1 MMRRCLSLLLA
12 VILVLSMGTCAF
24 ASDTEEP
31 APVPVQEIVEVT
43 PEPEEEPAPVPVQ
56 EVVEV
61 TPEPEIATEPEDV
74 SEVEETTAEVEETTV
89 VEETTIQEEVE
100 EEEVG
105 ERLLPIYF
113 WVDPLTG
120 VCHSGLTY
128 EQCIALI
135 QEWIHSHPD
144 LVLLNTA
151 PTKDG
156 DAAPAPGYT
165 VKEEAAAPAESDAA
179 PAEEAADY
187 HVKFTVGEKEVE
199 FAGGKDVSLTELL
212 AALGIEVPEG
222 AEVALDNSSV
232 DTDVLTVA
240 EKDGE
245 TVLNSKGAFFAAGK
259 PLVVLIDG
267 VPTEINVTDDMSG
280 AEFMGIMDTS
290 SEKKLT
296 LNANAKVTSTVTVS
310 TGEYTIDLNEKT
322 LESSA
327 ADAAFEITGDAKV
340 TFLNG
345 TIDAAGNAIKV
356 AGNAVVNFF
365 NVAINAVKQVLHISE
380 NAEVTV
386 DKDSELTSKGKDDA
400 DTVMMDV
407 TSDSKAQLT
416 VDSTVVNEGTGSAV
430 AVNETAASNEAGI
443 TLGWNALLKTKDT
456 TANVNEKA
464 IGYIT
469 SHGAVFSD
477 GDTANAL
484 VAASKAVKLDANY
497 DCADRIRVVT
507 EVKDL
512 GTPTRPGYRFLG
524 WNSEP
529 DGSGK
534 SYTISGAMKAGVD
547 TLYAMWENLNYY
559 WLIPAVA
566 RPNGYEVFIA
576 TRMNVSDGVAKI
588 TFEDA
593 KGNFL
598 APDSVGY
605 KDVKNIINRGAKI
618 ARMQL
623 DETLFFEMNLKDIAA
638 AGGKNVN
645 TLKFFYED
653 GFVTVVSGQ
662 KVLFSV
668 ETALLDKATKDDV
681 TLSFD
686 EDGLVVKYGK
696 ATAFTIPMAD
706 LGENILLALKGDKLT
721 AISISGLDVT
731 KYGATKVSLA
741 DALAKGPIVKEYS
754 K

>member
-31 APVPVQEIVEVT
+31 APVPVQE
-43 PEPEEEPAPVPVQ
+43 
-56 EVVEV
+56 VVEV

-74 SEVEETTAEVEETTV
+74 SEVEETTAEVEETTEEVEETTV

-245 TVLNSKGAFFAAGK
+245 TVLNSKGSFIAAAK
-259 PLVVLIDG
+259 SLIVLIDG
-267 VPTEINVTDDMSG
+267 VPTEISVTDDMSAADAKG
-280 AEFMGIMDTS
+280 EVATAVKDKT
-290 SEKKLT
+290 T
-296 LNANAKVTSTVTVS
+296 LHNAIAIESGKA
-310 TGEYTIDLNEKT
+310 TIDLGGGT
-322 LESSA
+322 LKG
-327 ADAAFEITGDAKV
+327 DGTYVLEIHGDDTEVTVQNGVIEATQNAVKV
-340 TFLNG
+340 F
-345 TIDAAGNAIKV
+345 
-356 AGNAVVNFF
+356 GNAVVKFL
-365 NVAINAVKQVLHISE
+365 NVTINAVKQVLHISDD
-380 NAEVTV
+380 AKVTV
-386 DKDSELTSKGKDDA
+386 DKDSELTSKGKDGA

-430 AVNETAASNEAGI
+430 AVNETAASDKAGI

-464 IGYIT
+464 VGYIT
-469 SHGAVFSD
+469 SHGAAFSD

-534 SYTISGAMKAGVD
+534 SYTISGAMKADVD

-645 TLKFFYED
+645 ALKFFYED